1 MWLWMSMSE
10 GGHVGEVKGLAH
22 YGGLGFS
29 SGDWACDGSYA
40 GFGAE
45 EGCSVCVC
53 VCVCVHVTGLPWWRS
68 GQEFA
73 YQCRGHGFNPWSGKI
88 PHAAEQLS
96 PCAMTTEPVL

>member
-1 MWLWMSMSE
+1 MSE

-53 VCVCVHVTGLPWWRS
+53 VCVCTCNRATLVAQWSRIRLPVQGTRVQS
-68 GQEFA
+68 LVREDPTCCGA
-73 YQCRGHGFNPWSGKI
+73 TK
-88 PHAAEQLS
+88 
-96 PCAMTTEPVL
+96 PVRHDY

>member
-53 VCVCVHVTGLPWWRS
+53 VCVCTCNRATLVAQWSRIRLPVQGTRVQS
-68 GQEFA
+68 LVREDPTCCGA
-73 YQCRGHGFNPWSGKI
+73 TK
-88 PHAAEQLS
+88 
-96 PCAMTTEPVL
+96 PVRHDY